1 MEKTRSQTRQ
11 RRAQAPAGR
20 FQVPPEE
27 TVPELGFNDN
37 LTALPKDEVSPEA
50 AAANADLASDA
61 LDYGEMSLEDA
72 RASGY
77 TDEEGKAIDPARQE
91 PVGRPTGAYTDV
103 GAGRSSAVTPKNPE
117 RR

>member
-1 MEKTRSQTRQ
+1 MEKTRSQ
-11 RRAQAPAGR
+11 APQGR
-20 FQVPPEE
+20 FQVPRDQ
-27 TVPELGFNDN
+27 TSPELSFNDN
-37 LTALPKDEVSPEA
+37 LTALPKDEVSPED
-50 AAANADLASDA
+50 AAANADLASDN

-77 TDEEGKAIDPARQE
+77 TDENGRAVDSAREE

-103 GAGRSSAVTPKNPE
+103 GAGRSSAVTPKNPA